1 VFFGISTRK
10 ECNMGLIQFAKNV
23 GRKLGIGDDDEK
35 GKQQQQRSAQA
46 QQAAQNAQQLKDQ
59 GERKKAAALVSL
71 VNQMGFKAQD
81 LGIRVDDDKVTLTGQ
96 VNSQEEREKIVLLVG
111 NTEGIGSVDDQ
122 LKVARPEP
130 EAQFYEVKSGDSL
143 SKIAKQVYGDA
154 NKYNAIFEANRPML
168 KDPDEIYPGQKL
180 RIPAAQ
186 TAGVRA

>member
-1 VFFGISTRK
+1 
-10 ECNMGLIQFAKNV
+10 MGLIQFAKNV

-35 GKQQQQRSAQA
+35 QQRPQG
-46 QQAAQNAQQLKDQ
+46 QQAAPQGLSPQQLKEQ
-59 GERKKAAALVSL
+59 RERKKAAALVSL
-71 VNQMGFKAQD
+71 VNQMGIKAQD
-81 LGIRVDDDKVTLTGQ
+81 LGVRVDDERATVTGQ

-130 EAQFYEVKSGDSL
+130 EGQYYEVKSGDSL
-143 SKIAKQVYGDA
+143 SKIAKQFYGDA

-186 TAGVRA
+186 ATGDRA